1 MIPAPRCVFTLK
13 LRSGPWV
20 LGRRTLIMGIVN
32 VTPDSFSDGGRYA
45 ARDVAVAHA
54 LRLVESGA
62 DILDIGGESTRPF
75 SDPVPVSEEL
85 ERVLPVIE
93 ELRPRT
99 SVPISIDTTK
109 AEVARRALDAGA
121 DIINDVSALRFDPD
135 MAPLAAE
142 SGVPLILMHMLGTPK
157 TMQEKPRYDALWAQV
172 VAFLEERISEAVRH
186 GVDRNQIIVDPG
198 IGFGKTVEH
207 NLRLVREHDAHVGIA
222 FDGDADRV
230 ILADE
235 KGEILDG
242 DQLMAICAQH
252 LQKQG
257 RLPKNT
263 VVATVMSNMGLE
275 VALRSMGIRLV
286 RTAVGDRYVVEK
298 MLEDDFGLG
307 GEQSGH
313 IVFLEHS
320 TTGDGILSA
329 LQILSVMLESGKPL
343 SELKNIMERFPQT
356 LKNVRVAQ
364 KKNIEEIPEIAAHV
378 KKVEKELG
386 KEGRLLIR
394 PSGTEPV
401 IRVMIEGRD
410 ETQIETLAEEM
421 VEVIR
426 KHFETE

>member
-1 MIPAPRCVFTLK
+1 MV
-13 LRSGPWV
+13 G
-20 LGRRTLIMGIVN
+20 
-32 VTPDSFSDGGRYA
+32 D
-45 ARDVAVAHA
+45 
-54 LRLVESGA
+54 
-62 DILDIGGESTRPF
+62 RPNG
-75 SDPVPVSEEL
+75 
-85 ERVLPVIE
+85 
-93 ELRPRT
+93 
-99 SVPISIDTTK
+99 K
-109 AEVARRALDAGA
+109 N
-121 DIINDVSALRFDPD
+121 INDGCGSLYPET
-135 MAPLAAE
+135 MA
-142 SGVPLILMHMLGTPK
+142 
-157 TMQEKPRYDALWAQV
+157 
-172 VAFLEERISEAVRH
+172 
-186 GVDRNQIIVDPG
+186 
-198 IGFGKTVEH
+198 
-207 NLRLVREHDAHVGIA
+207 RLVREHDAHVGIA

-275 VALRSMGIRLV
+275 VALRNMGIRLV

-364 KKNIEEIPEIAAHV
+364 KKNIEEIPEITAHV

-410 ETQIETLAEEM
+410 ETQIETLAQEM